1 MRISDTLTVEPI
13 FDYKNGRRF
22 QILVVNK
29 EKGQNFT
36 THHDMMGREYI
47 KLKLSEADIMQLIH
61 ELQRNITDPKNDP
74 QTLEGN
80 FRRNRLKIVHN
91 KEEEESDGIK
101 RT

>member
-1 MRISDTLTVEPI
+1 MRINDTLRVEPI

-29 EKGQNFT
+29 EPGQNFT
-36 THHDMMGREYI
+36 THHDMMGRDYI

-61 ELQRNITDPKNDP
+61 ELQKNITDPKNDP
-74 QTLEGN
+74 KIIEGN
-80 FRRNRLKIVHN
+80 FRKNRLKVVPN
-91 KEEEESDGIK
+91 KEDEDGNE

>member
-1 MRISDTLTVEPI
+1 MRINDTLRVEPI

-36 THHDMMGREYI
+36 VHHDIMSREYI

-61 ELQRNITDPKNDP
+61 ELQKNITDPKNDP
-74 QTLEGN
+74 QIMEGD
-80 FRRNRLKIVHN
+80 FRKNRLKIVHN
-91 KEEEESDGIK
+91 KEDEDGNE

>member
-1 MRISDTLTVEPI
+1 MRINDTLRVEPI

-29 EKGQNFT
+29 EQGQNFT
-36 THHDMMGREYI
+36 THHDIMGREYI
-47 KLKLSEADIMQLIH
+47 KLKLSEADIMQLIQ

-74 QTLEGN
+74 RILEGN
-80 FRRNRLKIVHN
+80 FKKNRLKVVSN
-91 KEEEESDGIK
+91 KEEEESDGNK